1 MTRSLGTLEDDA
13 EAGVRQIT
21 VEGYMVI
28 SPFAAA
34 SGSRPADAVV
44 HVEPGALADRLGLL
58 LFAAGV
64 KGDDH

>member
-1 MTRSLGTLEDDA
+1 ML
-13 EAGVRQIT
+13 
-21 VEGYMVI
+21 I

-44 HVEPGALADRLGLL
+44 RVEPRALADRLGLL